1 MIENVYTYSTAD
13 ATAVERIVGGPEVR
27 INHLSLAVGDT
38 VDPHETAEA
47 AHMILTRGV
56 LGLTLNQQE
65 EHTYRE
71 GDIVAI
77 PGKTLLGIRN
87 AGDTTMH
94 LFVIKS
100 V

>member
-1 MIENVYTYSTAD
+1 MIEQVYTYSTAD
-13 ATAVERIVGGPEVR
+13 ATAVERIIGGPNVR
-27 INHLSLAVGDT
+27 INHLSLAVGDA

-56 LGLTLNQQE
+56 LGLTLDQQE
-65 EHTYRE
+65 EHTYTE

-77 PGKTLLGIRN
+77 PGKTLLEIRN
-87 AGDTTMH
+87 AGETTMH

-100 V
+100 A